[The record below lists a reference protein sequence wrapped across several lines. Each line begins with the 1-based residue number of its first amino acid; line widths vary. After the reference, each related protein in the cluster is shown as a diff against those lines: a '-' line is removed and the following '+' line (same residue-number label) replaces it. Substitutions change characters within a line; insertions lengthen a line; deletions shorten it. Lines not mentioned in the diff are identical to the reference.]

1 LLLAREMIR
10 GEWRAKTRPEAL
22 IFGGRQLLK
31 GWTVMDRLGEIT
43 VPTLVMAGRDDF
55 LFPPEHQ
62 VALAAGIANAR
73 LQIIE
78 RAGHNPHSEQPAEVM
93 EAVRDFISADA
104 PVTEGSASLA

>member
-43 VPTLVMAGRDDF
+43 VPTLVMAGRYDF
-55 LFPPEHQ
+55 LFPLSIKLLLRLGSPTRASRSSS
-62 VALAAGIANAR
+62 ALATIR
-73 LQIIE
+73 T
-78 RAGHNPHSEQPAEVM
+78 RSSPPRSWRP
-93 EAVRDFISADA
+93 SATSS
-104 PVTEGSASLA
+104 PQTHQ